1 MTIGLLLRMRTALL
15 LLSGLSFVGTMAQG
29 SRGNC
34 SITLLSDSS
43 ILQQVWCLD
52 PPIAT
57 IEPIVFLVE
66 GTGVQVTNL
75 PPGLAADLSN
85 DTLTISGTISTQG
98 LNNLQ
103 VTTSEGCSS
112 AWFYLD
118 MSVIVDPG
126 FACSIE
132 GEDVILRWP
141 GVNAPLEDSGEIILL
156 CTTTDGF
163 VGTQALFLPCPDSLV
178 WTGLPTNTDLTFG
191 MTGTGYPYCFP
202 GYFETTC
209 TITST
214 DVSERVEGD
223 PMVRAVLHDDLL
235 QLSASS
241 ELREVRIYDMVG
253 ALVASRVLNTHTA
266 SVPIAS
272 LAPGSFILRAVAADG
287 RVSAQRFT
295 KAQ

>member
-1 MTIGLLLRMRTALL
+1 MTNGLLPASRSVLPCLFALC
-15 LLSGLSFVGTMAQG
+15 FVGAAAQG
-29 SRGNC
+29 TDGNC
-34 SITLLSDSS
+34 SLTLLSDSS
-43 ILQQVWCLD
+43 SLEQVWCLD

-66 GTGVQVTNL
+66 GTGVQVINL
-75 PPGLAADLSN
+75 PPGVTADLSN
-85 DTLTISGTISTQG
+85 DTLIISGTINTQG

-112 AWFYLD
+112 AWFYMD
-118 MSVIVDPG
+118 MSVVVDPG
-126 FACSIE
+126 FSCSIV

-178 WTGLPTNTDLTFG
+178 WTGLPMNTDLTFG

-209 TITST
+209 TVITA
-214 DVSERVEGD
+214 DVMDGLGVDALVRVLVTG
-223 PMVRAVLHDDLL
+223 DLL
-235 QLSASS
+235 RISS
-241 ELREVRIYDMVG
+241 PEMLGDVRIYDMLG
-253 ALVASRVLNTHTA
+253 SLVAMERVNSSTA
-266 SVPIAS
+266 NIPI
-272 LAPGSFILRAVAADG
+272 GSFASGAFVLRAVAADG
-287 RVSAQRFT
+287 RVSAQRFI
-295 KAQ
+295 KD